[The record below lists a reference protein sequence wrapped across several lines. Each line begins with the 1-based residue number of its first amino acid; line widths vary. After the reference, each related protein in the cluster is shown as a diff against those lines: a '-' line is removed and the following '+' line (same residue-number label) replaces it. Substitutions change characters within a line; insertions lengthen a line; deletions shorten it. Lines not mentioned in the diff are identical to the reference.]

1 MSSWSNTDTS
11 GASVPLTAPEI
22 QAGQTLFGS
31 SSGYSI
37 LEFIGEGCFGKVAK
51 CQNLATNE
59 RVAVKILKS
68 DTDFI
73 QDTEKEVSML
83 EIISV
88 LNPDHINVV
97 KFFER
102 FEHMGQTCLAFE
114 MLDRNLYELLQER
127 DWKPLS
133 LKEIRPISKQ
143 VCIILIW
150 NQ

>member
-1 MSSWSNTDTS
+1 
-11 GASVPLTAPEI
+11 
-22 QAGQTLFGS
+22 
-31 SSGYSI
+31 
-37 LEFIGEGCFGKVAK
+37 
-51 CQNLATNE
+51 
-59 RVAVKILKS
+59 
-68 DTDFI
+68 
-73 QDTEKEVSML
+73 ML

-88 LNPDHINVV
+88 LNPDHTNVV

-150 NQ
+150 NQYT